1 MSSVLTELG
10 GGAVG
15 ESGVVAGDLL
25 PVAGLLAALRDV
37 HSTEAQPGG
46 LLVKLVH
53 LARLSLQCKHLEHVR
68 ENILDEMWKCE
79 LTSCSSLMRSCLSCR
94 NCELSSSIFWPSS
107 ARRTLT
113 RSSSSR
119 RSRARWLSA
128 AMRDLLW

>member
-53 LARLSLQCKHLEHVR
+53 LPGLPLVEEPHSLLSLLPETRNPLRYCAL
-68 ENILDEMWKCE
+68 IGLDHA
-79 LTSCSSLMRSCLSCR
+79 LADASSLM
-94 NCELSSSIFWPSS
+94 P
-107 ARRTLT
+107 
-113 RSSSSR
+113 
-119 RSRARWLSA
+119 
-128 AMRDLLW
+128 

>member
-25 PVAGLLAALRDV
+25 PVAWLLAALRDV

-53 LARLSLQCKHLEHVR
+53 LACLSLQCKHLEHVR
-68 ENILDEMWKCE
+68 ENKTRCG
-79 LTSCSSLMRSCLSCR
+79 
-94 NCELSSSIFWPSS
+94 S
-107 ARRTLT
+107 A
-113 RSSSSR
+113 S
-119 RSRARWLSA
+119 
-128 AMRDLLW
+128 